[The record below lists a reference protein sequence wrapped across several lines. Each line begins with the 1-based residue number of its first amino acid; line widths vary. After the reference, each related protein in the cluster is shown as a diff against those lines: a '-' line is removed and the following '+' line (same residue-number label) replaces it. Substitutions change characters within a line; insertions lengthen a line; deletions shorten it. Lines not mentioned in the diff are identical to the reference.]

1 MSKPIGK
8 AEFIALMALL
18 AALDALSIDSMI
30 PALGLIG
37 QDLGATGNAPQLVVS
52 VFFAGMASGQL
63 FAGPMSD
70 SLGRKL
76 TIYIFVGLFMAG
88 SLLAALASSFNTI
101 LLGRVLQGLGAA
113 GPFVVTIAI
122 VRDVYSG
129 NAMARIMSFVLS
141 VFMVVPIIA
150 PLMGQGIL
158 LVFDWRAIFA
168 ALFILSVIVV
178 LWFGLRQ
185 PETLAREKRKKF
197 SLGEIGK
204 AVVSTFKSRQTM
216 TYTIVYGLSFG
227 AFLGYLSS
235 AQQIFQDIYKLDT
248 LFPIIFASLSLGI
261 AAAAIINGNL
271 VMRLGMRRLC
281 AFALAGLVVS
291 SILFLIWS
299 MPFAGIPPFWSLIVY
314 FVACMF
320 SCGLLF
326 GNISGLALEDS
337 GDHAGMA
344 ATIFGSVSMV
354 IALVVGTIIGQAFD
368 MSIQPLTV
376 GFAVSPVLALLL
388 MWWEEKARRKDN
400 PA

>member
-52 VFFAGMASGQL
+52 VFFGGMAAGQL

-76 TIYIFVGLFMAG
+76 TIYIFIGLFMAG
-88 SLLAALASSFNTI
+88 SLLAALAPSFDAM
-101 LLGRVLQGLGAA
+101 LLGRILQGLGAA

-129 NAMARIMSFVLS
+129 NAMAQVMSFVLS
-141 VFMVVPIIA
+141 VFILVPIVA

-168 ALFILSVIVV
+168 ALFFFSVIVV
-178 LWFGLRQ
+178 VWFGLRQ
-185 PETLAREKRKKF
+185 PETLAQEKRKRF
-197 SLGEIGK
+197 SLGKIGD
-204 AVVSTFKSRQTM
+204 ALVRTFKSRQTM
-216 TYTIVYGLSFG
+216 TYTIVYGLTFG
-227 AFLGYLSS
+227 AFVGYLSS
-235 AQQIFQDIYKLDT
+235 AQQVFQDIYKLGV
-248 LFPIIFASLSLGI
+248 LFPVIFASLSLGI
-261 AAAAIINGNL
+261 GAAAIINGNL

-281 AFALAGLVVS
+281 AFALAGLVLCS
-291 SILFLIWS
+291 TLFLIWS
-299 MPFAGIPPFWSLIVY
+299 IPYDGTPPFWSLIVY
-314 FVACMF
+314 FVICMF
-320 SCGLLF
+320 CCGLLF
-326 GNISGLALEDS
+326 GNISGLALEHA

-344 ATIFGSVSMV
+344 ATVFGSVSMV
-354 IALVVGTIIGQAFD
+354 IALITGTIIGQSFD
-368 MSIQPLTV
+368 MTIQPLAI

-388 MWWEEKARRKDN
+388 MWREEKARPKDN